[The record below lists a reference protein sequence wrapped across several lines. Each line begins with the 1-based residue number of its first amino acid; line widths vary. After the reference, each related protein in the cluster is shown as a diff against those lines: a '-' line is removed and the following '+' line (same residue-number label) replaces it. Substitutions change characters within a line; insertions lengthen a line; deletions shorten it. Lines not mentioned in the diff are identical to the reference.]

1 MSYSDLEHLVYK
13 YIEALKVK
21 DAEERS
27 LRETIGELHE
37 LNSQI
42 IEKSKEIV
50 LKKCEKELESLD
62 DKDKGKLLGWIVRP
76 MQTVMSRV
84 QNPD

>member
-1 MSYSDLEHLVYK
+1 MSYSPLVTLVDK

-21 DAEERS
+21 EAKERS
-27 LRETIGELHE
+27 LRDTFHELHE
-37 LNSQI
+37 LHGQI
-42 IEKSKEIV
+42 IAKSKEIV
-50 LKKCEKELESLD
+50 SKNCEKELESLD

>member
-1 MSYSDLEHLVYK
+1 MSYSPLVTLVDK

-21 DAEERS
+21 EAKERS
-27 LRETIGELHE
+27 LRDTFHELHE
-37 LNSQI
+37 LHSQI